1 MHTPATKPTAATYE
15 DLLARH
21 QELLAQGK
29 SDLTLRSRRALSWL
43 ERAQAAC
50 APSVSDASEADPD
63 VAFICFWIAFNAAY
77 AKDLPSAASTPEVQR
92 LRDFLT
98 DLCIHDR
105 QQRRLERLLLQH
117 SVGVVKE
124 LIENEYLFQPLWHA
138 LNQPQPDGRAHPQWR
153 VSFIDSHHAAQ
164 KALQQRDV
172 QALLPIVF
180 DRLYTLRNQI
190 IHGGSTHGSRVNRK
204 QLHDALQLLSRLVP
218 VMLAI
223 MLDNPQRF
231 NGKPFYPVVT
241 REMIGKVL

>member
-1 MHTPATKPTAATYE
+1 MHTPATKPAAATYE

-77 AKDLPSAASTPEVQR
+77 AKDLPSAASTPEVQC

-105 QQRRLERLLLQH
+105 QQRRLERLLLQYG
-117 SVGVVKE
+117 VGVVKK
-124 LIENEYLFQPLWHA
+124 LIENICLFPPLWHA
-138 LNQPQPDGRAHPQWR
+138 FNQPQPDGRSHPQWR
-153 VSFIDSHHAAQ
+153 VSFIDSHRATQ

-172 QALLPIVF
+172 QSLLPIVF
-180 DRLYTLRNQI
+180 DRLYTLCNQI
-190 IHGGSTHGSRVNRK
+190 IHGGSTHGSRVNRE

-241 REMIGKVL
+241 QEMIGKVL